1 MTTKRIWIYGDS
13 NTYGYDARTGGR
25 FGKES
30 RWPDI
35 CQDILGDEYKIIAE
49 GLNGR
54 NTCHDDPMDPM
65 RNGLAYVKSHLI
77 PHLPLDV
84 ICVKLGSNDLDASL
98 AQMPEMIAENAARV
112 LKKARD
118 FVEERVREESE
129 GEPAG
134 APSSSRLY
142 VLMAPLEI
150 TEDVFDG
157 PFGMYYE
164 RSVIETSRQTTEAFR
179 RQAEKDGFR
188 FFNTNDHA
196 RCGKLDGVHLDEENH
211 RKLGKAF
218 AEWIKEIAE
227 YAEAQ

>member
-25 FGKES
+25 YGKEN
-30 RWPDI
+30 RWPDV
-35 CQDILGDEYKIIAE
+35 CQEILGKDYKIIAE

-98 AQMPEMIAENAARV
+98 AQTPEQIAENAARV

-118 FVEERVREESE
+118 FVEEK
-129 GEPAG
+129 
-134 APSSSRLY
+134 APNAPHLY

-150 TEDVFDG
+150 TEDVFGG

-164 RSVIETSRQTTEAFR
+164 RSVLETSKQTTEAFR
-179 RQAEKDGFR
+179 RQAEKDGFL
-188 FFNTNDHA
+188 FFNANEHA
-196 RCGKLDGVHLDEENH
+196 RCGSADGVHLDEANH

-218 AEWIKEIAE
+218 AAWIRETC
-227 YAEAQ
+227 